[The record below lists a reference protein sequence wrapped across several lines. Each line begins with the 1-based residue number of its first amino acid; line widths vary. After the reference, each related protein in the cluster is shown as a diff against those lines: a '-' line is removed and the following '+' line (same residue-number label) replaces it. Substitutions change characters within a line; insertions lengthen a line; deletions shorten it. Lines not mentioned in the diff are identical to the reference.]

1 MQGGDVW
8 LEAWWIVVH
17 RVECAQRVGT
27 SCRSSQPGVGL
38 HKSVSTDDG

>member
-17 RVECAQRVGT
+17 RVECAQRVVLRVGVP
-27 SCRSSQPGVGL
+27 SQV
-38 HKSVSTDDG
+38 